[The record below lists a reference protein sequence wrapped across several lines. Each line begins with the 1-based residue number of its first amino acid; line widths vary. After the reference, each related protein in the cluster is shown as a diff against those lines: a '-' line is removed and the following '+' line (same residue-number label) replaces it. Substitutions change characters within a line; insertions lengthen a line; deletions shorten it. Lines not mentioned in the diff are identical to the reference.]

1 MLQSWP
7 GLLKSLKILVFIS
20 HYNRHGGRPLLRD
33 GNFSTTPTTK
43 AELEEEQW
51 GASCLWKGTSI
62 ETSGSA

>member
-1 MLQSWP
+1 M
-7 GLLKSLKILVFIS
+7 KSVKIFVFIS

-43 AELEEEQW
+43 VELEEEQW
-51 GASCLWKGTSI
+51 EASCPWKGTST